1 MLSDMR
7 DAEPK
12 LGRNLTLVLL
22 PLVLIPALLIAGI
35 AYWNTQSVLQ
45 EKTKEQLETALQ
57 GQLSVLNAFILEQEG
72 LLAQLINEH
81 ALEEKLI
88 PALDDPQDNDAALLL
103 NNELQLVLASL
114 GDTNSAG
121 IYIVDAVNGE
131 ILFATDEEFIGD
143 GFAFD
148 PQIPFQTIPLA
159 NDLRF
164 SSNTIAFLSILSLE
178 FEENIEGSFAL
189 ASVSSNL
196 RVTELASEIHA
207 FVSFAGDEPKA
218 PSTSFIAVRPD
229 IYLKH
234 DLDEPPIVMANTSAE
249 PVFGV
254 IDPARRIN
262 FNFVNEQGEEFF
274 AIAEWSSSTEIAL
287 GIEIPTGSLFSANP
301 NTASILVISII
312 LITTIAVLVIIWVT
326 NRMLQPLNSLT
337 ELARRMTQGDWNF
350 RVAEDRNDEL
360 GYLAKSLNRMAREL
374 GALYQSLEG
383 RVEDRTKQIRI
394 ASEVA
399 RAVISIPNLDELLRQ
414 AVKLIKN
421 RFGYDHVSIFLIDR
435 EGDNAVL
442 RESSSEEKEALKT
455 VGYKLK
461 IGSPSMVGMVTES
474 NEPIILSGAGNEPD
488 ITMDE
493 LLPGARSEVAIPLQ
507 VAGNS
512 LGALAIQSYARDAF
526 KTEDIEVLQTLAD
539 QLSAA
544 IENARLAQV
553 STNAAERARLVSEI
567 TSQITGLMDP
577 GHVLQTTAKA
587 LHNAL
592 GEAEIIIDLVSP
604 SDDMEEIA

>member
-1 MLSDMR
+1 
-7 DAEPK
+7 
-12 LGRNLTLVLL
+12 
-22 PLVLIPALLIAGI
+22 
-35 AYWNTQSVLQ
+35 
-45 EKTKEQLETALQ
+45 
-57 GQLSVLNAFILEQEG
+57 
-72 LLAQLINEH
+72 
-81 ALEEKLI
+81 
-88 PALDDPQDNDAALLL
+88 
-103 NNELQLVLASL
+103 
-114 GDTNSAG
+114 
-121 IYIVDAVNGE
+121 
-131 ILFATDEEFIGD
+131 
-143 GFAFD
+143 
-148 PQIPFQTIPLA
+148 
-159 NDLRF
+159 
-164 SSNTIAFLSILSLE
+164 
-178 FEENIEGSFAL
+178 
-189 ASVSSNL
+189 
-196 RVTELASEIHA
+196 
-207 FVSFAGDEPKA
+207 
-218 PSTSFIAVRPD
+218 
-229 IYLKH
+229 
-234 DLDEPPIVMANTSAE
+234 
-249 PVFGV
+249 VFGV

-287 GIEIPTGSLFSANP
+287 GIKTPTGNLFSANP
-301 NTASILVISII
+301 STASILVISII

-326 NRMLQPLNSLT
+326 NRMLQPLSSLT

-567 TSQITGLMDP
+567 TSQISGLMDP